1 VILLINSLLVGI
13 DVSLNQN
20 KVRVLH
26 PDGTSLSKFS
36 VPNNTP
42 GATTISQRVAGI
54 MDKNSFDSLV
64 IGLESTSVYGDPL
77 VYFLKQDSSVNR
89 FNTKIHV
96 LNPTQVNKFKM
107 FYPDLPKTD
116 DIDAWI
122 IAEHL
127 RFGRINKE
135 VYMDD
140 RIKAL
145 QKLTRARFH
154 TAQNLARE
162 KNWFLNNLFLKFSS
176 LAQEKIFSD
185 RFGATSSSIIEEFFS
200 VDEIAYMPVEE
211 LAEFINKKGKGRFAN
226 PDEIAATLQ
235 KAARSSYRLPKT
247 VTDSVNQ
254 VLAVSLVAIKAYKE
268 QLKTFDAAIE
278 QHFKLIPNTLTSVK
292 GIGPVYAA
300 GIVAEI
306 GDVHRFKD
314 HAALAKF
321 AGIAWTKHQSGNF
334 TAANTH
340 LIKFGNRYLRYYIME
355 ATNKVRMH
363 DHELKRFYDL
373 KYSQTPR
380 TPHKRAL
387 ALTARKFVRLVYALL
402 HSNRLYIPPKGE

>member
-1 VILLINSLLVGI
+1 MSNSLLVGI
-13 DVSLNQN
+13 DVSLKDN
-20 KVRVLH
+20 KVHVLH
-26 PDGTSLSKFS
+26 PDGTSLSKFVVTNS
-36 VPNNTP
+36 IP
-42 GATTISQRVAGI
+42 GAKLLSKKVADI
-54 MDKNSFDSLV
+54 AEKNSFDTIV

-77 VYFLKQDSSVNR
+77 VYFLKQDATVNR

-140 RIKAL
+140 RYKAL

-154 TAQNLARE
+154 TVQNLTRE

-176 LAQEKIFSD
+176 LTQEKIFSD

-200 VDEIAYMPVEE
+200 VDEISYMPIEDLV
-211 LAEFINKKGKGRFAN
+211 EFINKKGKGHFEN
-226 PDEIAATLQ
+226 PEEIAAAVQ

-254 VLAVSLVAIKAYKE
+254 VLAVYFADMKAYKE
-268 QLKTFDAAIE
+268 KLKIFDKAIE
-278 QHFKLIPNTLTSVK
+278 
-292 GIGPVYAA
+292 
-300 GIVAEI
+300 E
-306 GDVHRFKD
+306 
-314 HAALAKF
+314 
-321 AGIAWTKHQSGNF
+321 
-334 TAANTH
+334 
-340 LIKFGNRYLRYYIME
+340 
-355 ATNKVRMH
+355 
-363 DHELKRFYDL
+363 
-373 KYSQTPR
+373 
-380 TPHKRAL
+380 
-387 ALTARKFVRLVYALL
+387 
-402 HSNRLYIPPKGE
+402 

>member
-1 VILLINSLLVGI
+1 LSNSLLVGI
-13 DVSLNQN
+13 DVSLNDN
-20 KVRVLH
+20 KVRILH
-26 PDGTSLSKFS
+26 PDGTSLSKFVVSNS
-36 VPNNTP
+36 VP
-42 GATTISQRVAGI
+42 GAIVLSKKVTEV
-54 MDKNSFDSLV
+54 MDKYNFDSLV

-77 VYFLKQDSSVNR
+77 VYFLKQDISVNR

-107 FYPDLPKTD
+107 FYPALPKTD

-140 RIKAL
+140 NYKAL

-185 RFGATSSSIIEEFFS
+185 RFGATSSSLIEEFFS
-200 VDEIAYMPVEE
+200 VDEIAYMPIEE
-211 LAEFINKKGKGRFAN
+211 LAKFINEKGNGRFDN
-226 PDEIAATLQ
+226 PDEIAAAVQ

-254 VLAVSLVAIKAYKE
+254 VLAVSFAAMKAYKE
-268 QLKTFDAAIE
+268 QLKIFDKAI
-278 QHFKLIPNTLTSVK
+278 KS
-292 GIGPVYAA
+292 
-300 GIVAEI
+300 
-306 GDVHRFKD
+306 
-314 HAALAKF
+314 
-321 AGIAWTKHQSGNF
+321 S
-334 TAANTH
+334 
-340 LIKFGNRYLRYYIME
+340 
-355 ATNKVRMH
+355 
-363 DHELKRFYDL
+363 
-373 KYSQTPR
+373 
-380 TPHKRAL
+380 
-387 ALTARKFVRLVYALL
+387 
-402 HSNRLYIPPKGE
+402 

>member
-1 VILLINSLLVGI
+1 MSNSLLVGI
-13 DVSLNQN
+13 DVSLNDN
-20 KVRVLH
+20 KVHVLH
-26 PDGTSLSKFS
+26 PDGTSLSKFAVPNS
-36 VPNNTP
+36 VP
-42 GATTISQRVAGI
+42 GAERLSQKVSGI
-54 MDKNSFDSLV
+54 MEQNSFDSIV

-77 VYFLKQDSSVNR
+77 VYFLKQDTVISK

-96 LNPTQVNKFKM
+96 LNPTQVSKFKA

-116 DIDAWI
+116 DIDAWV

-140 RIKAL
+140 KYKAL

-154 TAQNLARE
+154 TVNNLSRE

-185 RFGATSSSIIEEFFS
+185 RFGATASSIIEEFFS
-200 VDEIAYMPVEE
+200 VDDIAYMPVEE
-211 LAEFINKKGKGRFAN
+211 LAEYINKKGKGHFAN
-226 PDEIAATLQ
+226 PEELASTIQ

-247 VTDSVNQ
+247 ITDSVNQ

-268 QLKTFDAAIE
+268 QIKTFDAAIE
-278 QHFKLIPNTLTSVK
+278 QQLKLFPNVLTSIK
-292 GIGPVYAA
+292 GIGPVYSA

-306 GDVHRFKD
+306 GDIHRFTNQ
-314 HAALAKF
+314 AALAKF
-321 AGIAWTKHQSGNF
+321 AGIAWSKHQSGNF

-355 ATNKVRMH
+355 AANKARMH
-363 DHELKRFYDL
+363 DPELKRFYDL
-373 KYSQTPR
+373 KYSQTPK

-387 ALTARKFVRLVYALL
+387 ALTARKFVRLIYALL
-402 HSNRLYIPPKGE
+402 HSNRLYTPPKGD

>member
-1 VILLINSLLVGI
+1 MSNSLLVGI
-13 DVSLNQN
+13 DVSLNGN

-26 PDGTSLSKFS
+26 PDGTSLLKFS
-36 VPNNTP
+36 VPNNNP
-42 GATTISQRVAGI
+42 GATTLSQRVAGV
-54 MDKNSFDSLV
+54 MEKNSFDSLV

-77 VYFLKQDSSVNR
+77 VYFLKQDALVSR

-116 DIDAWI
+116 DIDAWV

-140 RIKAL
+140 KIKAL

-176 LAQEKIFSD
+176 LAQEKIFSN

-226 PDEIAATLQ
+226 PDEIAAAVQ

-254 VLAVSLVAIKAYKE
+254 VLAVSLVAMKAYKE
-268 QLKTFDAAIE
+268 QLKTFDVAIE
-278 QHFKLIPNTLTSVK
+278 QQFKLIPNTLTSVK

-300 GIVAEI
+300 GMVAEI
-306 GDVHRFKD
+306 GDVYRFKD

-321 AGIAWTKHQSGNF
+321 AGIAWTKYQSGNF

-373 KYSQTPR
+373 KYSQTPK

-402 HSNRLYIPPKGE
+402 RSNRLYIPPRGE